1 MGDVEKSA
9 PNGDYN
15 EHIIRAA
22 QDHEKRELPEFI
34 PPTQAEENAVIRKLD
49 FRRSYRCQEVFPGS
63 ETPWLSTGICS
74 RCTLTILFTGIRLDS
89 YGIPSVHA
97 FGA

>member
-22 QDHEKRELPEFI
+22 QDHEKRELPEFV
-34 PPTQAEENAVIRKLD
+34 PPTPAEENAVIRKLD
-49 FRRSYRCQEVFPGS
+49 LRGSHQRREGFLSSEALCLSSQQVS
-63 ETPWLSTGICS
+63 ETYA
-74 RCTLTILFTGIRLDS
+74 D
-89 YGIPSVHA
+89 YSVHPH
-97 FGA
+97 